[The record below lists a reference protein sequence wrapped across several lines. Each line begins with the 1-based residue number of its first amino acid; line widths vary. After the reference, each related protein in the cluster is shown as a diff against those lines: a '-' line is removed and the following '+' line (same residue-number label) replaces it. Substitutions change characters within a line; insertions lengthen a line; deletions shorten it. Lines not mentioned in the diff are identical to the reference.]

1 MERRHMDLELLNQY
15 LDWKREK
22 ELYPPKWSP
31 EEYAEHVL
39 NMEARGNLNLIY
51 DMLFD
56 EQYDDAEFRRRVAEL
71 IG

>member
-1 MERRHMDLELLNQY
+1 MERRRMDLELLNQY

-56 EQYDDAEFRRRVAEL
+56 EQYDDADFRRKVAEL

>member
-1 MERRHMDLELLNQY
+1 MDLELLNQY

-22 ELYPPKWSP
+22 ELYPSKWSP

-56 EQYDDAEFRRRVAEL
+56 DGIDDAGFRRRVAEL

>member
-1 MERRHMDLELLNQY
+1 MDLELLNQY

-39 NMEARGNLNLIY
+39 NMEARGNFNLIY

-56 EQYDDAEFRRRVAEL
+56 DGIDDAEFRRRVAEL

>member
-1 MERRHMDLELLNQY
+1 MERRRMDLELLNQY